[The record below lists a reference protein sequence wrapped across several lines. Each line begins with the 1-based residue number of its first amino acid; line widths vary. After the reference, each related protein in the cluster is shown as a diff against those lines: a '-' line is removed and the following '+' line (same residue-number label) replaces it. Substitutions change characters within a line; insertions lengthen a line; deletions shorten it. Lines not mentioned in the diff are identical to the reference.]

1 MDVGRRL
8 NPILTNGAYA
18 FLFFASIAI
27 VPRLLVWAFF
37 PLDWNWDS
45 YHHWQISYLTLKVG
59 LSRGRMWDLN
69 GCEYYWGMVPHLVQ
83 AFLLWVFH
91 TATIVPYRAL
101 NVMLGGANAYLVYL
115 IGRGNFD
122 PEVGR
127 YAGLI
132 FALFPITV
140 VFDAIAMQE
149 TLALFL
155 VLLSLHLFVTRP
167 FWSGFFLALAC
178 QSRIEFW
185 LVSLIFVV
193 GIILVERA
201 STRVVPFVVSWLLA
215 TGAFCWFFATRT
227 GNPFYPLYWSV
238 YNSIGGWSGTL
249 RGKPFLQLMFNWIA
263 LKLRAWP
270 TKPTGI
276 VLLGSIFGSLV
287 VLVHIILRR
296 WERYHLYLFFIA
308 ALIVFGPIFVPYF
321 ALSPKL
327 LLLMLRMSIPVV
339 ALGYVILIHL
349 LLRAKLPR
357 TQISLKRFHIEKL
370 LILVTMLSY
379 AYFIPAYGQFQTYP
393 EMAFEAADRAM
404 AYYGGGTIVCDYP
417 TMNYRFASRWHIKAT
432 DLLGNQYA
440 PGYYGISDPIEYASW
455 FEDHNITLWIY
466 VDDRAYPVWSVV
478 SGEFPDLLI
487 YEDEVHGIKFFGV
500 NQTILEGALAK

>member
-201 STRVVPFVVSWLLA
+201 STRIVPFVVSWLLA

-227 GNPFYPLYWSV
+227 GDAFYPLYWSV

-249 RGKPFLQLMFNWIA
+249 RGKPFLQLMSNWIA
-263 LKLRAWP
+263 LKLRTWP

-276 VLLGSIFGSLV
+276 VLLGSMFAFVGV
-287 VLVHIILRR
+287 FVHMLLKR
-296 WERYHLYLFFIA
+296 WRRYHLYLFFMTS
-308 ALIVFGPIFVPYF
+308 LVVFGLIFIPYF
-321 ALSPKL
+321 GKSLKS
-327 LLLMLRMSIPVV
+327 LLLMLRMSIPVA
-339 ALGYVILIHL
+339 ALGSILL
-349 LLRAKLPR
+349 SYMLFRARLPR
-357 TQISLKRFHIEKL
+357 CQVRLRRCHIEKI
-370 LILVTMLSY
+370 LITLLSY
-379 AYFIPAYGQFQTYP
+379 AYFIPVYERFQVSP
-393 EMAFEAADRAM
+393 RMAFTAADRAM
-404 AYYGGGTIVCDYP
+404 EYYRSGTIVCDCP
-417 TMNYRFASRWHIKAT
+417 TMNYRFASRWRIKAIN
-432 DLLGNQYA
+432 LLGNHYSPA
-440 PGYYGISDPIEYASW
+440 YYGVSDPVEYARW
-455 FEDHNITLWIY
+455 FEEHNITLWIY
-466 VDDRAYPVWSVV
+466 VDSRAYPMWSIA
-478 SGEFPDLLI
+478 SRNFPDLLV
-487 YEDEVHGIKFFGV
+487 YENESYGKRFYTV
-500 NQTILEGALAK
+500 NQTALELALTG